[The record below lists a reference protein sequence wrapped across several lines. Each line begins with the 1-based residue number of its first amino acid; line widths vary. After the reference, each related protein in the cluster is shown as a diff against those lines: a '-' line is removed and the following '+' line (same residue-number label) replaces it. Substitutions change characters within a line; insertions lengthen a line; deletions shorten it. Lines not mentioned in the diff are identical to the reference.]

1 MHRRV
6 VRHRSYP
13 ASLAPKPDRRK
24 NFPASEVCDRG
35 VRGTRGS
42 MSLILLLLL
51 VFAVMAVLGALARP
65 TIYRRRPRR
74 TVVEETTYLDE
85 V

>member
-6 VRHRSYP
+6 VRYRSYP
-13 ASLAPKPDRRK
+13 ASPAPKPDRRK
-24 NFPASEVCDRG
+24 NFATEVCDR
-35 VRGTRGS
+35 RSLGTRGS

-65 TIYRRRPRR
+65 AIYRRRPRR